1 MNGIGIDVGSQWLD
15 VGHSDKKQC
24 LRFANDAQGIAQ
36 LLAWI
41 GTQGAVR
48 VVVEASGGY
57 ERDVLA
63 ACVGHGVWIS
73 RVNGARARDFARGL
87 GLLAKTDRMDARM
100 LAQLALLHPRLV
112 QALPQA
118 PWREE
123 LRAWTQRRRQVVESL
138 QQHRQQRSR
147 CTVQALQAV
156 IDTTITQLRT
166 ELATITTQIAALA
179 KPHVTPALS
188 SIKGVGP
195 TLKAGL
201 LAQLPEL
208 GYLDRRQIAKLV
220 GVAPLHC
227 DSGQHRGQRRI
238 QGGRA
243 GLRSILYMATL
254 TAMRW
259 EPVIRTYFESLRA
272 RGKAGKVALVA
283 CMRKL
288 LVILNARRRD
298 ELRAELGRS

>member
-1 MNGIGIDVGSQWLD
+1 MKGIGIDVGSDWLD
-15 VGHSDKKQC
+15 VGRSDTNAC
-24 LRFANDAQGIAQ
+24 LRVANDAEGIAQ

-41 GTQGAVR
+41 ATQGVVR

-63 ACVGHGVWIS
+63 ACAAHGVWIS
-73 RVNGARARDFARGL
+73 RINGARARDFAKGL

-123 LRAWTQRRRQVVESL
+123 LRAWTQRRQQVVASL
-138 QQHRQQRSR
+138 HQHRQQRSR
-147 CTVQALQAV
+147 CTVPALRAL
-156 IDTTITQLRT
+156 IDPTIAQLQH
-166 ELATITTQIAALA
+166 ELATLTTRIAALA
-179 KPHVTPALS
+179 APHVTPALN

-195 TLKAGL
+195 TLKAGQ
-201 LAQLPEL
+201 LAQLPAL

-227 DSGQHRGQRRI
+227 DSGKHRGQRFI

-243 GLRSILYMATL
+243 ALRSLLYMATL
-254 TAMRW
+254 TALRW
-259 EPVIRTYFESLRA
+259 EPTIRATFEQLRA
-272 RGKAGKVALVA
+272 RGKPGKVAVVA

-298 ELRAELGRS
+298 ELRADLA

>member
-1 MNGIGIDVGSQWLD
+1 MKGVGIDVGSAWLD
-15 VGHSDKKQC
+15 VGQSDTTAC

-36 LLAWI
+36 LLVWMAKH
-41 GTQGAVR
+41 GAVR

-63 ACVGHGVWIS
+63 ACVGQGIWIS
-73 RVNGARARDFARGL
+73 RVNGARARDFAKGL
-87 GLLAKTDRMDARM
+87 GLAKTDRMDARM
-100 LAQLALLHPRLV
+100 LAQLALSHPRLV
-112 QALPQA
+112 RALPQA

-123 LRAWTQRRRQVVESL
+123 LREWTQRRRQVVESL
-138 QQHRQQRSR
+138 LQHRQQRSR
-147 CTVQALQAV
+147 CTIPALQAV
-156 IDTTITQLRT
+156 IDTTIAQLRH

-201 LAQLPEL
+201 LTQLPEL

-243 GLRSILYMATL
+243 GLRSVLYMATL

-298 ELRAELGRS
+298 ELRAELSRS